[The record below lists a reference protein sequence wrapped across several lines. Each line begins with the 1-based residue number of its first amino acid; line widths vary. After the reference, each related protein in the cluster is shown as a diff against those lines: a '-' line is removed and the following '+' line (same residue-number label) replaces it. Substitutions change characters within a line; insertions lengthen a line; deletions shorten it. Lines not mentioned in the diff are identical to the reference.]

1 MDIRR
6 IFRFLEDIEARR
18 KGVKV
23 WFALVLSWSIIR
35 SAIIARVFHKYGLNP
50 TLYFVIDFLS
60 SLVYAQASAQSLLAY
75 LDKKKSQA
83 IWWAVATIP
92 SFYAP
97 DIYIIYSS
105 KKVPTSTYIGF
116 GVILAAFSLF
126 AIYQWA
132 DSRKGRRGSG
142 Q

>member
-35 SAIIARVFHKYGLNP
+35 SAIIARIFHKYGLNP
-50 TLYFVIDFLS
+50 TLYFVIDFFS
-60 SLVYAQASAQSLLAY
+60 SLIYAQASAQSLLAY
-75 LDKKKSQA
+75 LDKNKSRA

-97 DIYIIYSS
+97 DFYIIYSS

-116 GVILAAFSLF
+116 GLILAAFSLF
-126 AIYQWA
+126 AIVQWI
-132 DSRKGRRGSG
+132 DSRKGRQGPG
-142 Q
+142 K

>member
-18 KGVKV
+18 KGVKI
-23 WFALVLSWSIIR
+23 WFALVLGWSIIR
-35 SAIIARVFHKYGLNP
+35 SLIIAGVFHKYGLDSR
-50 TLYFVIDFLS
+50 LYFVIDFLS

-75 LDKKKSQA
+75 VDRNKVRA
-83 IWWAVATIP
+83 IWWALLTIP
-92 SFYAP
+92 AFYAP

-116 GVILAAFSLF
+116 GVILAVFSLF
-126 AIYQWA
+126 AFMQWI
-132 DSRKGRRGSG
+132 DSRKNKKGAH
-142 Q
+142 

>member
-6 IFRFLEDIEARR
+6 FFRFLEDIEARR

-35 SAIIARVFHKYGLNP
+35 SIIIARVFHKYGLNP

-60 SLVYAQASAQSLLAY
+60 SIPYAYASAQSILSLI
-75 LDKKKSQA
+75 DKRRRRA
-83 IWWAVATIP
+83 IWWGVAAIA

-97 DIYIIYSS
+97 DIYIMYSS
-105 KKVPTSTYIGF
+105 KQVPTSTYIGF

-126 AIYQWA
+126 AIVQWI
-132 DSRKGRRGSG
+132 DSRRNKKGAR
-142 Q
+142 

>member
-18 KGVKV
+18 KGVKI
-23 WFALVLSWSIIR
+23 WFALVLGWSIIR
-35 SAIIARVFHKYGLNP
+35 SLIIAGVFHKYGLDSR
-50 TLYFVIDFLS
+50 LYFVIDFLS

-75 LDKKKSQA
+75 VDRNKVRA
-83 IWWAVATIP
+83 IWWALLTIP
-92 SFYAP
+92 AFYAP

-126 AIYQWA
+126 AFMQWI
-132 DSRKGRRGSG
+132 DSRKNKKGAH
-142 Q
+142 

>member
-18 KGVKV
+18 KGVKI
-23 WFALVLSWSIIR
+23 WFALVLGWSVIR
-35 SAIIARVFHKYGLNP
+35 SLIIARVFHKYGLNP
-50 TLYFVIDFLS
+50 TFYFAIDFLS
-60 SLVYAQASAQSLLAY
+60 SLIYAQASAQSLLAFI
-75 LDKKKSQA
+75 DKKKSQA
-83 IWWAVATIP
+83 IWWALLTIP
-92 SFYAP
+92 AFYAP

-126 AIYQWA
+126 ALMQWM
-132 DSRKGRRGSG
+132 DSRKNKKGAR
-142 Q
+142 